1 MKNKAQRSVAILRK
15 KKTVSKQDTAYRRIE
30 VVNIRTL
37 NGIKAVSS
45 KAIDAAW
52 IRIVGFTD

>member
-45 KAIDAAW
+45 KEIDAAW
-52 IRIVGFTD
+52 NRIVRITD

>member
-1 MKNKAQRSVAILRK
+1 MLLFFVK

-45 KAIDAAW
+45 KDIDAAW
-52 IRIVGFTD
+52 NRIVRITD